1 MPRTQNSG
9 QARSAYGCTPSPSLK
24 IATNTALWKAQ
35 TNDMDVNC
43 GEVLDGSRTIG
54 ALGAELFQLML
65 GTASGKRSRSEQHGY
80 GQQEFVP

>member
-54 ALGAELFQLML
+54 ALGSELFQLML